1 MEGKFQEGSDFH
13 LFIDEPLDLR
23 MCLTCDRHSVHGLLG
38 VKTPERSGKGS
49 KRK

>member
-1 MEGKFQEGSDFH
+1 MEGKFREGRDFH

-23 MCLTCDRHSVHGLLG
+23 MCLTCNKHSIHGLLG
-38 VKTPERSGKGS
+38 VKNPKGSGKDS